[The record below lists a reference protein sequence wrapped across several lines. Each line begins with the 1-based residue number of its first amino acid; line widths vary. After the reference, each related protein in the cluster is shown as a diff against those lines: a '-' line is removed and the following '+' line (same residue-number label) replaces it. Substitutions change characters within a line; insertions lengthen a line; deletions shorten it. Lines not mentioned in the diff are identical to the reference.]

1 MATTN
6 YGLPTF
12 DGENATKPIQFKSAI
27 TQGFQ
32 KIDEVMKSNETAAGP
47 VGDLTTTVAEIDSEL
62 KSIKAFIQSLSES
75 LEPLSRNASSNEL
88 FSVSENLPSGLS
100 INQLHTVRVGLIT
113 VIFLSMYQ
121 SARISSGSSI
131 AIADGNIFNLR
142 ADSNFRFDGH
152 RHVVKSSGGAYVS
165 EGYARLILS
174 YHSSD
179 NKTRLVTYNMNEPG
193 AGERAYLF
201 FCIPVTPILTLPSAP
216 TTLEEEAPEII

>member
-12 DGENATKPIQFKSAI
+12 NGAEADKPIQFESTI

-32 KIDEVMKSNETAAGP
+32 KIDEVMKANETAAEP
-47 VGDLTTTVAEIDSEL
+47 VGDLSTTVAEIDSEL

-75 LEPLSRNASSNEL
+75 LEPLSRRASGNEL
-88 FSVSENLPSGLS
+88 FSVSQDLPSGLS

-121 SARISSGSSI
+121 STAIHSGESI
-131 AIADGNIFNLR
+131 AVADGNIFNLQ
-142 ADSNFRFDGH
+142 ADYNFRFDGH
-152 RHVVKSSGGAYVS
+152 RHIVKSIGGAYVS
-165 EGYARLILS
+165 EGYARVILS

-179 NKTRLVTYNMNEPG
+179 NKTHLITFDMNEPD

-201 FCIPVTPILTLPSAP
+201 FCIPVTPILTIPSAP